1 MNGGSAGLSTADMRA
16 RVAEAQ
22 AIQSERYRRL
32 LISWNSELYGASLR
46 CYANPGPE
54 GARMLHSLLEN
65 LGLSMRSYDRI
76 LKLSRTIAD
85 LEGADRISSAHI
97 AEALQYRNLDKA
109 PAGEEYES

>member
-1 MNGGSAGLSTADMRA
+1 MNGGSAGLSTAEMRS

-22 AIQSERYRRL
+22 AVQSERYRRL
-32 LISWNSELYGASLR
+32 PISWNSELYGTSLR
-46 CYANPGPE
+46 RYANPGPE

-85 LEGADRISSAHI
+85 LDGADRISSAHI

-109 PAGEEYES
+109 PMEEEQEI